1 MGYARSMRSMWKG
14 AISFG
19 LVMIPVKLYAA
30 TEQKDIAFRQVH
42 RADGGRIR
50 FRRVCSVD
58 GEEVPYEDVAKGY
71 ELPTGEMVV
80 LTDEDLADLP
90 LPTARSIE
98 VVHFMPAEQ
107 LDPILLNRSYFVEPE
122 SAGARAYVLLRDSL
136 DRSGKVA
143 LTLVALRQRESL
155 ATLRTRNG
163 VLVLETLLWP
173 DEIRVP
179 DFPFLDDD
187 IEVRSQEL
195 KMAASLIDSMT
206 EDFDPD
212 EYHDNYREA
221 LQEVVDAKVE
231 GREVVQ
237 PEGVSAATE
246 PTSLADAL
254 MASLAAARR
263 TPSRAGEITAE
274 AEASPRRAISGDT
287 KTRATRSRS
296 AGPGGSEDGAA
307 EDGSAAAGRA
317 RTRAA
322 KTSTAK
328 TSTARA
334 GTERAGTAKSGAA
347 RAGTAKSGT
356 TRTSTAKT
364 GTARAGAAKAGEAS
378 GGEASGGTASGG
390 AAKDGTSKT
399 PAARSGR
406 RPAAKQQGKEA
417 ETSTKSEQPRGRRR
431 AS

>member
-1 MGYARSMRSMWKG
+1 MGYAGSMRSMWKG

-42 RADGGRIR
+42 RTDGGRIR
-50 FRRVCSVD
+50 FRRVCSVC

-80 LTDEDLADLP
+80 LTDEDMADLP
-90 LPTARSIE
+90 LPTTRSIE

-143 LTLVALRQRESL
+143 LTMVALRQRESL

-179 DFPFLDDD
+179 DFPFLTDD

-212 EYHDNYREA
+212 AYHDNYREA

-237 PEGVSAATE
+237 PEGVSAAIE

-254 MASLAAARR
+254 KASLAAARR
-263 TPSRAGEITAE
+263 APSRAGEIKTEVGARAE
-274 AEASPRRAISGDT
+274 EIETPGKASRRAIADGA
-287 KTRATRSRS
+287 KTRATPAGGAS
-296 AGPGGSEDGAA
+296 AGGGKD
-307 EDGSAAAGRA
+307 
-317 RTRAA
+317 
-322 KTSTAK
+322 
-328 TSTARA
+328 
-334 GTERAGTAKSGAA
+334 
-347 RAGTAKSGT
+347 
-356 TRTSTAKT
+356 
-364 GTARAGAAKAGEAS
+364 
-378 GGEASGGTASGG
+378 G
-390 AAKDGTSKT
+390 AAKDGARAAAARTSRSKT
-399 PAARSGR
+399 GGAPGGEEKDEASNAAPGKSPR
-406 RPAAKQQGKEA
+406 RPAAKQPA
-417 ETSTKSEQPRGRRR
+417 EETETASTSTQRRSPRR

>member
-1 MGYARSMRSMWKG
+1 MWKG

-19 LVMIPVKLYAA
+19 LVMIPVRLYAA

-42 RADGGRIR
+42 RSDGGRIR
-50 FRRVCSVD
+50 FRRVCSVC

-80 LTDEDLADLP
+80 LTDEDMADLP
-90 LPTARSIE
+90 LPTTRSIE

-143 LTLVALRQRESL
+143 LTMVALRQRESL

-179 DFPFLDDD
+179 DFPFLTED

-212 EYHDNYREA
+212 AYHDSYREA

-254 MASLAAARR
+254 KASLAAARR
-263 TPSRAGEITAE
+263 APSRAGEIGAEVRASAAAGESKTVRASAAAEEIKTAK
-274 AEASPRRAISGDT
+274 APRRAIGDGA
-287 KTRATRSRS
+287 KTRATA
-296 AGPGGSEDGAA
+296 AGGGRAGGEDGAA
-307 EDGSAAAGRA
+307 EDG
-317 RTRAA
+317 
-322 KTSTAK
+322 
-328 TSTARA
+328 
-334 GTERAGTAKSGAA
+334 
-347 RAGTAKSGT
+347 
-356 TRTSTAKT
+356 
-364 GTARAGAAKAGEAS
+364 AGAASARTGRSKAGAAP
-378 GGEASGGTASGG
+378 GGEAEEAASH
-390 AAKDGTSKT
+390 AAPGKSPGRPPGKE
-399 PAARSGR
+399 PA
-406 RPAAKQQGKEA
+406 KEA
-417 ETSTKSEQPRGRRR
+417 ETATTSTPPRGRRR